1 MNSEIISLAIHNAA
15 DELQAAGIAA
25 IYLFGSQGRGDAS
38 EASDIDLAFDVTEEA
53 NERFSVIDQARLQ
66 LRLQDIF
73 GRKVDF
79 IERRA
84 LRKPMREIVERE
96 MVQLL

>member
-84 LRKPMREIVERE
+84 LRKHMRDIVERE